1 MRRERG
7 FTLIESLVALA
18 IFLFGLA
25 LAAQLLLETSRRMR
39 DVYAGELETPL
50 LSVRARLRAD
60 LEAARA
66 GRCVR
71 DPDGTAIGLR
81 ALGHPTGTV
90 VYQLENRVLWRFLEE
105 TGPAARSRVLAGVL
119 AFTCADGGDLV
130 GIELRGRRR
139 ALGRTPLVT
148 GPEGLR
154 PAFEPWIETLWV
166 APRGAGRAVG
176 W

>member
-1 MRRERG
+1 MRREDG
-7 FTLIESLVALA
+7 FTLVESLVALT

-25 LAAQLLLETSRRMR
+25 LAAQLLMETSRRMR

-50 LSVRARLRAD
+50 VSVRARLRAD

-90 VYQLENRVLWRFLEE
+90 VYHLENRVLWRFLEE
-105 TGPAARSRVLAGVL
+105 AGPTARSRVLAGVT
-119 AFTCADGGDLV
+119 AFACADAGALMGL
-130 GIELRGRRR
+130 ELRGRRR

-148 GPEGLR
+148 GPEGAQ
-154 PAFEPWIETLWV
+154 PAFETWVETLWV